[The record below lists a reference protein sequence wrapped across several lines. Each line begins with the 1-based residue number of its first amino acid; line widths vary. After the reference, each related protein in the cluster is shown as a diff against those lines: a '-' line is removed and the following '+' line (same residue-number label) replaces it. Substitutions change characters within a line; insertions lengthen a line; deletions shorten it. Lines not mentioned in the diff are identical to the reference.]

1 VSYILEGS
9 VQRSGDRV
17 RVSAQLIDA
26 RVDTHIWAQPYDRKL
41 TDVFAIQS
49 ELAEEIANRLQATLL
64 PAEKAAIEHP
74 PTTDLAAYDLYTR
87 AKRLAETITFD
98 SLGKSNLFTAIKLLE
113 EAVERDP
120 KFVLAYCALARFD
133 DQLYL
138 LGLDRSPDRLA
149 RAGHAIATAL
159 AVDPDSGAAHL
170 ASAYHRYSGFL
181 DYEGARLELAKA
193 RASLPNEPW
202 VFELRGFI
210 ERRQGQY
217 DESIQSMMQALNL
230 DPRNVFLLQQISTSY
245 DSLRRFPESRAM
257 LQRARKVAPED
268 NITKVALAMVDLSG
282 NADPKPARDA
292 IEAVVRKDPGAAAEV
307 ARMWWFVGLC
317 QRDHNATKRALQVMS
332 PGSCRDQ
339 GLAFPNAWC
348 QGVAAQVAGDRA
360 GAETAFLVA
369 RGEAEKL
376 VAQQPDYGGAWGV
389 LGVIDAALGR
399 KEEAIRESRRAVELL
414 PIERDS
420 INGELL
426 CEYLAMAYAAV
437 GETQAALDELEKI
450 LPLPGQLNYGEL
462 SLNPLWD
469 PLRGDPR
476 FARMVAA
483 LAPKNDSI
491 DRSR

>member
-1 VSYILEGS
+1 
-9 VQRSGDRV
+9 
-17 RVSAQLIDA
+17 
-26 RVDTHIWAQPYDRKL
+26 
-41 TDVFAIQS
+41 
-49 ELAEEIANRLQATLL
+49 
-64 PAEKAAIEHP
+64 
-74 PTTDLAAYDLYTR
+74 
-87 AKRLAETITFD
+87 
-98 SLGKSNLFTAIKLLE
+98 
-113 EAVERDP
+113 
-120 KFVLAYCALARFD
+120 
-133 DQLYL
+133 
-138 LGLDRSPDRLA
+138 
-149 RAGHAIATAL
+149 
-159 AVDPDSGAAHL
+159 
-170 ASAYHRYSGFL
+170 
-181 DYEGARLELAKA
+181 
-193 RASLPNEPW
+193 
-202 VFELRGFI
+202 
-210 ERRQGQY
+210 
-217 DESIQSMMQALNL
+217 
-230 DPRNVFLLQQISTSY
+230 
-245 DSLRRFPESRAM
+245 
-257 LQRARKVAPED
+257 
-268 NITKVALAMVDLSG
+268 
-282 NADPKPARDA
+282 
-292 IEAVVRKDPGAAAEV
+292 
-307 ARMWWFVGLC
+307 MWWFVGLC